1 MNAYLKKLPLS
12 LPTGSIVEPFSFNE
26 NAINSLKKW
35 LDADQVEALRSRAE
49 IAKHQLQEERTE
61 PMLGAQRQVLQRA
74 GELASSLA
82 KLLDQAPQAASGEL
96 DQVFHEYMGGYQ
108 QREIMCM
115 RLGIL
120 AKTLEQRLDRI
131 PAQDRRKS
139 PVFFVS
145 LIAEVTHAAGIK
157 TSASENAR
165 FFKVCQ
171 IVFESAGIPFSP
183 AAPIKAFMK
192 K

>member
-1 MNAYLKKLPLS
+1 MSAYLKKLPLS
-12 LPTGSIVEPFSFNE
+12 LPTGSIVEPFSFNDKE
-26 NAINSLKKW
+26 INRLKKW

-49 IAKHQLQEERTE
+49 IAKHQWQEDRTE
-61 PMLGAQRQVLQRA
+61 PMLSAQRQVLQRA

-82 KLLDQAPQAASGEL
+82 KLLAQAPQAASGEL
-96 DQVFHEYMGGYQ
+96 DRVFHEYLGGYQ
-108 QREIMCM
+108 EKEIMCM
-115 RLGIL
+115 RLDIL
-120 AKTLEQRLDRI
+120 AQTLEQRLSKI

-157 TSASENAR
+157 TSVSENTR
-165 FFKVCQ
+165 FFKVCK
-171 IVFESAGIPFSP
+171 IVFKSTGIPFSP